1 MSENDPLQ
9 KVMDNL
15 FCEEGRKAFLAHL
28 ESCETC
34 KRGLRM
40 TIESFPIVKMMLP
53 KEKLSELQSFLKAK
67 GG

>member
-1 MSENDPLQ
+1 MTGNDPLQ
-9 KVMDNL
+9 KVMENL
-15 FCEEGRKAFLAHL
+15 FCDEGRKALVAHL

-40 TIESFPIVKMMLP
+40 TMESFPVIKMVLP
-53 KEKLSELQSFLKAK
+53 KDKLSELETLLKAK